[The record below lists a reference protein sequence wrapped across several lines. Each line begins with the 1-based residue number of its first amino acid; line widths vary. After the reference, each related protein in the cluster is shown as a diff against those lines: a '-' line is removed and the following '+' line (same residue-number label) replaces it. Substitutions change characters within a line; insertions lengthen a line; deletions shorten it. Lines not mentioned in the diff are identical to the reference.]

1 MRLLQ
6 LHSLQL
12 TKSTFKDSFLLVVV
26 NSKMS
31 SALLRCLI
39 LVYRQK
45 SSRSSMSVMVVKMDL
60 IRLSNKLK
68 NHFQMLNSSRRK
80 TLSPNSLITSPL
92 ILVWLSMASK
102 KLCSFFSMVSL
113 KVCSALKN
121 FLPYVSPERIKS
133 LNVNLNRHILL
144 VFFHNFMINFTIIF
158 YEINRNHTHFHPS
171 C

>member
-6 LHSLQL
+6 LRSLQL

-113 KVCSALKN
+113 KVCSALRN
-121 FLPYVSPERIKS
+121 FQLCVSPERTKS
-133 LNVNLNRHILL
+133 LSVIRKKIKKEREQYIWFCSVNMMNALL
-144 VFFHNFMINFTIIF
+144 LDF
-158 YEINRNHTHFHPS
+158 
-171 C
+171 